1 VGGRHPS
8 EYPKSMRAPL
18 AWTAAAAAAS
28 MRRMDTLPSLLPALA
43 AVFFAAGLVK
53 GISGMGLPTVAM
65 SLLALLMPPA
75 AAAALTTLPAL
86 ATNVAQCTGPHAPSL
101 LRLLWPAWLGLAL
114 ATLLAPGLD
123 DAALARTAPRLLGAV
138 LLAYGAWGLWR
149 PQLPA
154 LPRSRRSAGALAGV
168 ATGFVT
174 AATGVFVL
182 PLVPYLQMLRLERAA
197 LVQALGLSFTIAT
210 LALAW
215 RLQAGGAPVAAQAAT
230 PLALAAAFAG
240 LGAGRL
246 VRDRLS
252 GPAFQR
258 ALSLVFIGLGMANF
272 LRQAA

>member
-1 VGGRHPS
+1 
-8 EYPKSMRAPL
+8 
-18 AWTAAAAAAS
+18 
-28 MRRMDTLPSLLPALA
+28 MDSFALLPALA

-65 SLLALLMPPA
+65 SLLGLLMPPA

-86 ATNVAQCTGPHAPSL
+86 ATNVTQCLGPHTRTL
-101 LRLLWPAWLGLAL
+101 CRLLWPAWLGLAL

-123 DAALARTAPRLLGAV
+123 DAALAQAAPRLLGTV

-154 LPRSRRSAGALAGV
+154 LHSHRRAIGALAGV
-168 ATGFVT
+168 ATGCVT

-197 LVQALGLSFTIAT
+197 LVQALGLSFTVAT
-210 LALAW
+210 LALAL
-215 RLQAGGAPVAAQAAT
+215 RLHAGGLSVAAQAAT
-230 PLALAAAFAG
+230 PLALAAAFGG
-240 LGAGRL
+240 LAAGRL

-258 ALSLVFIGLGMANF
+258 ALSLVFIGLGLANF
-272 LRQAA
+272 FRQAA

>member
-1 VGGRHPS
+1 
-8 EYPKSMRAPL
+8 MRA
-18 AWTAAAAAAS
+18 
-28 MRRMDTLPSLLPALA
+28 MDSFALLPALA

-65 SLLALLMPPA
+65 SLLGLLMPTA

-86 ATNVAQCTGPHAPSL
+86 ATNAAQCLGPHGRLL

-123 DAALARTAPRLLGAV
+123 DAALAQAAPRLLGTV

-154 LPRSRRSAGALAGV
+154 LHSHRRAIGALAGV
-168 ATGFVT
+168 VTGCVT

-197 LVQALGLSFTIAT
+197 LVQALGLSFTVAT
-210 LALAW
+210 LALAL
-215 RLQAGGAPVAAQAAT
+215 RLHAGGLSVAAQAAT
-230 PLALAAAFAG
+230 PLALAAAFGG
-240 LGAGRL
+240 LAAGRL

-258 ALSLVFIGLGMANF
+258 ALSLVFIGLGLANF

>member
-1 VGGRHPS
+1 MPRP
-8 EYPKSMRAPL
+8 SMRG
-18 AWTAAAAAAS
+18 
-28 MRRMDTLPSLLPALA
+28 MDSFALLPALA
-43 AVFFAAGLVK
+43 AVFFVAGLVK

-65 SLLALLMPPA
+65 SLLGLLMPTA

-86 ATNVAQCTGPHAPSL
+86 ATNAAQCLGPHGRLL

-123 DAALARTAPRLLGAV
+123 DAALAQAAPRLLGTV

-154 LPRSRRSAGALAGV
+154 LHSHRRAIGALAGV
-168 ATGFVT
+168 VTGCVT

-197 LVQALGLSFTIAT
+197 LVQALGLSFTVAT
-210 LALAW
+210 LALAL
-215 RLQAGGAPVAAQAAT
+215 RLHAGGLSVAAQAAT
-230 PLALAAAFAG
+230 PLALAAAFGG
-240 LGAGRL
+240 LAAGRL

-258 ALSLVFIGLGMANF
+258 ALSLVFIGLGLANF

>member
-1 VGGRHPS
+1 MHG
-8 EYPKSMRAPL
+8 
-18 AWTAAAAAAS
+18 
-28 MRRMDTLPSLLPALA
+28 MDSFALLPALG

-65 SLLALLMPPA
+65 SLLGLLMPTA

-86 ATNVAQCTGPHAPSL
+86 ATNAAQCLGPHGRLL

-123 DAALARTAPRLLGAV
+123 DAALAQAAPRLLGTV

-154 LPRSRRSAGALAGV
+154 LQGHRRAIGALAGV
-168 ATGFVT
+168 ATGCVT

-182 PLVPYLQMLRLERAA
+182 PLVPYVQMLRLERAA
-197 LVQALGLSFTIAT
+197 LVQALGLSFTVAT
-210 LALAW
+210 LALAL
-215 RLQAGGAPVAAQAAT
+215 RLQAGGLSVAAQAAT
-230 PLALAAAFAG
+230 PLALAAAFGG
-240 LGAGRL
+240 LAAGRL

-258 ALSLVFIGLGMANF
+258 VLSLVFIGLGLANF
-272 LRQAA
+272 LRQVA

>member
-1 VGGRHPS
+1 
-8 EYPKSMRAPL
+8 
-18 AWTAAAAAAS
+18 
-28 MRRMDTLPSLLPALA
+28 MDSFALLPALA

-65 SLLALLMPPA
+65 SLLGLLMPTA

-86 ATNVAQCTGPHAPSL
+86 ATNAAQCLGPHGRLL

-123 DAALARTAPRLLGAV
+123 DAALAQAAPRLLGTV

-154 LPRSRRSAGALAGV
+154 LHSHRRAIGALAGV
-168 ATGFVT
+168 VTGCVT

-197 LVQALGLSFTIAT
+197 LVQALGLSFTVAT
-210 LALAW
+210 LALAL
-215 RLQAGGAPVAAQAAT
+215 RLHAGGLSVAAQAAT
-230 PLALAAAFAG
+230 PLALAAAFGG
-240 LGAGRL
+240 LAAGRL

-258 ALSLVFIGLGMANF
+258 ALSLVFIGLGLANF
-272 LRQAA
+272 LRQVA

>member
-1 VGGRHPS
+1 MHG
-8 EYPKSMRAPL
+8 
-18 AWTAAAAAAS
+18 
-28 MRRMDTLPSLLPALA
+28 MDSFALLPALA

-53 GISGMGLPTVAM
+53 GVSGMGLPTVAM
-65 SLLALLMPPA
+65 SLLGLLMPTA

-86 ATNVAQCTGPHAPSL
+86 ATNAAQCLGPHGRQL

-123 DAALARTAPRLLGAV
+123 DAALAQAAPRLLGTV

-154 LPRSRRSAGALAGV
+154 LQGHRRAIGALAGV
-168 ATGFVT
+168 ATGCVT

-197 LVQALGLSFTIAT
+197 LVQALGLSFTVAT
-210 LALAW
+210 LALAL
-215 RLQAGGAPVAAQAAT
+215 RLQAGGLSVAAQAAT
-230 PLALAAAFAG
+230 PLALAAAFGG
-240 LGAGRL
+240 LAAGRL

-258 ALSLVFIGLGMANF
+258 VLSLVFIGLGLANF
-272 LRQAA
+272 LRQVA

>member
-1 VGGRHPS
+1 
-8 EYPKSMRAPL
+8 
-18 AWTAAAAAAS
+18 
-28 MRRMDTLPSLLPALA
+28 MDSFALLPALA
-43 AVFFAAGLVK
+43 AVFFVAGLVK

-65 SLLALLMPPA
+65 SLLGLLMPTA

-86 ATNVAQCTGPHAPSL
+86 ATNAAQCLGPHGRLL

-123 DAALARTAPRLLGAV
+123 DAALAQAAPRLLGTV

-154 LPRSRRSAGALAGV
+154 LHSHRRAIGALAGV
-168 ATGFVT
+168 ATGCVT

-197 LVQALGLSFTIAT
+197 LVQALGLSFTVAT
-210 LALAW
+210 LALAL
-215 RLQAGGAPVAAQAAT
+215 RLHAGGLSVAAQAAT
-230 PLALAAAFAG
+230 PLALAAAFGG
-240 LGAGRL
+240 LAAGRL
-246 VRDRLS
+246 VRERLS

-258 ALSLVFIGLGMANF
+258 VLSLVFIGLGLANF
-272 LRQAA
+272 LRQVA

>member
-1 VGGRHPS
+1 
-8 EYPKSMRAPL
+8 MRAMDSMHGNTPL
-18 AWTAAAAAAS
+18 LA
-28 MRRMDTLPSLLPALA
+28 ALA

-65 SLLALLMPPA
+65 SLLGLLMPPA

-86 ATNVAQCTGPHAPSL
+86 ATNVAQCLGPDL
-101 LRLLWPAWLGLAL
+101 RRLVRLLWPAWLGLAA

-123 DAALARTAPRLLGAV
+123 DAALARAAPRLLGAV

-149 PQLPA
+149 PQLPE
-154 LPRSRRSAGALAGV
+154 LRQYQRSAGALAGL

-182 PLVPYLQMLRLERAA
+182 PLVPYLQTLKLERAA
-197 LVQALGLSFTIAT
+197 LVQALGLSFTVAT
-210 LALAW
+210 LALAL
-215 RLQAGGAPVAAQAAT
+215 RLQASGITVAAQAAT
-230 PLALAAAFAG
+230 PLALLAAFGG

-252 GPAFQR
+252 GPGFQR
-258 ALSLVFIGLGMANF
+258 ALSLVFIGLGLANF
-272 LRQAA
+272 LRGGS

>member
-1 VGGRHPS
+1 
-8 EYPKSMRAPL
+8 
-18 AWTAAAAAAS
+18 
-28 MRRMDTLPSLLPALA
+28 MDSFALLPALA

-65 SLLALLMPPA
+65 SLLGLLMPTA

-86 ATNVAQCTGPHAPSL
+86 ATNAAQCLGPHGRLL

-123 DAALARTAPRLLGAV
+123 DAALAQAAPRLLGTV

-154 LPRSRRSAGALAGV
+154 LHSHRRAIGALAGV
-168 ATGFVT
+168 ATGCVT

-197 LVQALGLSFTIAT
+197 LVQALGLSFTVAT
-210 LALAW
+210 LALAL
-215 RLQAGGAPVAAQAAT
+215 RLHAGGLSVAAQAAT
-230 PLALAAAFAG
+230 PLALAAAFGG
-240 LGAGRL
+240 LAAGRL

-258 ALSLVFIGLGMANF
+258 ALSMVFIGLGLANF

>member
-1 VGGRHPS
+1 
-8 EYPKSMRAPL
+8 
-18 AWTAAAAAAS
+18 
-28 MRRMDTLPSLLPALA
+28 MDSFALLPALA

-65 SLLALLMPPA
+65 SLLGLLMPTA

-86 ATNVAQCTGPHAPSL
+86 ATNAAQCLGPHGRLL

-123 DAALARTAPRLLGAV
+123 DAALAQAAPRLLGTV

-154 LPRSRRSAGALAGV
+154 LHSHRRAIGALAGV
-168 ATGFVT
+168 ATGCVT

-197 LVQALGLSFTIAT
+197 LVQALGLSFTVAT
-210 LALAW
+210 LALAL
-215 RLQAGGAPVAAQAAT
+215 RLHAGGLSVAAQAAT
-230 PLALAAAFAG
+230 PLALAAAFGG
-240 LGAGRL
+240 LAAGRL

-258 ALSLVFIGLGMANF
+258 ALSLVFIGLGLANF
-272 LRQAA
+272 FRQAA

>member
-1 VGGRHPS
+1 
-8 EYPKSMRAPL
+8 MRG
-18 AWTAAAAAAS
+18 
-28 MRRMDTLPSLLPALA
+28 MDSFALLPALA

-65 SLLALLMPPA
+65 SLLGLLMPTA

-86 ATNVAQCTGPHAPSL
+86 ATNAAQCLGPHGRLL

-123 DAALARTAPRLLGAV
+123 DAALAQAAPRLLGTV

-154 LPRSRRSAGALAGV
+154 LHGHRRAIGALAGV
-168 ATGFVT
+168 ATGCVT

-197 LVQALGLSFTIAT
+197 LVQALGLSFTVSTVALGIGLWANDAVP
-210 LALAW
+210 LHQVGMSAFAILPALAGMW
-215 RLQAGGAPVAAQAAT
+215 LGGWLRGRIAAET
-230 PLALAAAFAG
+230 FRRWFFAG
-240 LGAGRL
+240 LALLGAHISWQGL
-246 VRDRLS
+246 A
-252 GPAFQR
+252 PAF
-258 ALSLVFIGLGMANF
+258 
-272 LRQAA
+272 

>member
-1 VGGRHPS
+1 
-8 EYPKSMRAPL
+8 MRG
-18 AWTAAAAAAS
+18 
-28 MRRMDTLPSLLPALA
+28 MDSFALLPALA
-43 AVFFAAGLVK
+43 AVFFTAGLVK

-65 SLLALLMPPA
+65 SLLGLLMPTA

-86 ATNVAQCTGPHAPSL
+86 ATNAAQCLGPHGRLL

-114 ATLLAPGLD
+114 GTLLAPGLD
-123 DAALARTAPRLLGAV
+123 DAALAQAAPRLLGTV

-154 LPRSRRSAGALAGV
+154 LPSHRRAIGALAGAV
-168 ATGFVT
+168 TGCVT

-197 LVQALGLSFTIAT
+197 LVQALGLSFTVAT
-210 LALAW
+210 LALAL
-215 RLQAGGAPVAAQAAT
+215 RLHAGGLSVAAQAAT
-230 PLALAAAFAG
+230 PLALAAAFGG
-240 LGAGRL
+240 LAAGRL

-258 ALSLVFIGLGMANF
+258 VLSLVFIGLGLANF

>member
-1 VGGRHPS
+1 
-8 EYPKSMRAPL
+8 MRGMDAL
-18 AWTAAAAAAS
+18 A
-28 MRRMDTLPSLLPALA
+28 LLPALA

-65 SLLALLMPPA
+65 SLLGLLMPPA

-86 ATNVAQCTGPHAPSL
+86 ATNVAQCLGPHTRVL

-123 DAALARTAPRLLGAV
+123 DAVLSRAAPRLLGAV

-149 PQLPA
+149 PQLPT
-154 LPRSRRSAGALAGV
+154 LQRWQRRLGALAGV
-168 ATGFVT
+168 VTGCIT

-182 PLVPYLQMLRLERAA
+182 PLVPYLQMQRLERAA
-197 LVQALGLSFTIAT
+197 LVQALGLSFTVAT

-215 RLQAGGAPVAAQAAT
+215 RLQAGGISVAAQAAT
-230 PLALAAAFAG
+230 PLALAAAFGG

-246 VRDRLS
+246 VRERLS

-258 ALSLVFIGLGMANF
+258 ALSLVFVGLGLANF
-272 LRQAA
+272 LRQAT

>member
-1 VGGRHPS
+1 MHG
-8 EYPKSMRAPL
+8 
-18 AWTAAAAAAS
+18 
-28 MRRMDTLPSLLPALA
+28 MDSFALLPALA

-65 SLLALLMPPA
+65 SLLGLLMPTA

-86 ATNVAQCTGPHAPSL
+86 ATNAAQCLGPHGRQL

-123 DAALARTAPRLLGAV
+123 DAALAQAAPRLLGTV

-154 LPRSRRSAGALAGV
+154 LHGHRRAIGALAGV
-168 ATGFVT
+168 ATGCVT

-197 LVQALGLSFTIAT
+197 LVQALGLSFTVAT
-210 LALAW
+210 LALAL
-215 RLQAGGAPVAAQAAT
+215 RLHAGGLSVAAQAAT
-230 PLALAAAFAG
+230 PLALAAAFGG
-240 LGAGRL
+240 LAAGRL

-258 ALSLVFIGLGMANF
+258 ALSLVFIGLGLANF

>member
-1 VGGRHPS
+1 
-8 EYPKSMRAPL
+8 MRG
-18 AWTAAAAAAS
+18 
-28 MRRMDTLPSLLPALA
+28 MDSFALLPALA

-65 SLLALLMPPA
+65 SLLGLLMPTA

-86 ATNVAQCTGPHAPSL
+86 ATNAAQCLGPHGRLL

-123 DAALARTAPRLLGAV
+123 DAALAQAAPRLLGTV

-154 LPRSRRSAGALAGV
+154 LHGHRRAIGALAGV
-168 ATGFVT
+168 ATGCVT

-197 LVQALGLSFTIAT
+197 LVQALGLSFTVAT
-210 LALAW
+210 LALAL
-215 RLQAGGAPVAAQAAT
+215 RLHAGGLSVAAQAAT
-230 PLALAAAFAG
+230 PLALAAAFGG
-240 LGAGRL
+240 LAAGRL

-258 ALSLVFIGLGMANF
+258 ALSLVFIGLGLANF